1 MRSSSVIALEYIF
14 SDSSVDRIKMH
25 VTSVT
30 HLLPTNAQED
40 EQQLGGIRANGRQTV
55 VATAAQKEVD
65 KRHIDVVMEDA
76 THRQFRWGEDGLTD
90 DDAEGEDDPDCV
102 RPTVVVGRD
111 VPMDVGE
118 LVRLFSSVCLH
129 CRRLTALHPE
139 REDVGSRSC
148 GHWPARHSDCG
159 VLVAVLDRPAVHART
174 KHYPAPQREHAP
186 SVLAFSIPAFGAVCI
201 PREPRH
207 ADRCLQPRP

>member
-1 MRSSSVIALEYIF
+1 
-14 SDSSVDRIKMH
+14 MH

-30 HLLPTNAQED
+30 HLLPTNVQED

-102 RPTVVVGRD
+102 RPTAVVGRD

-118 LVRLFSSVCLH
+118 LVRLDPSLCLRS
-129 CRRLTALHPE
+129 RRLTALYSE
-139 REDVGSRSC
+139 REDVSSRSC

-159 VLVAVLDRPAVHART
+159 VIVVVLDRPAFHART
-174 KHYPAPQREHAP
+174 KHCSAP
-186 SVLAFSIPAFGAVCI
+186 
-201 PREPRH
+201 
-207 ADRCLQPRP
+207 

>member
-1 MRSSSVIALEYIF
+1 VSQLAFMRSSLVTALRHAF

-30 HLLPTNAQED
+30 HLLPTNGQDD

-102 RPTVVVGRD
+102 RPTAVVGRD

-118 LVRLFSSVCLH
+118 LVRLDSSLCLRN
-129 CRRLTALHPE
+129 RRLTALYSE

-148 GHWPARHSDCG
+148 GYWPARHSDRG

-174 KHYPAPQREHAP
+174 KHYPAPQREHAT
-186 SVLAFSIPAFGAVCI
+186 SVLAF
-201 PREPRH
+201 
-207 ADRCLQPRP
+207 